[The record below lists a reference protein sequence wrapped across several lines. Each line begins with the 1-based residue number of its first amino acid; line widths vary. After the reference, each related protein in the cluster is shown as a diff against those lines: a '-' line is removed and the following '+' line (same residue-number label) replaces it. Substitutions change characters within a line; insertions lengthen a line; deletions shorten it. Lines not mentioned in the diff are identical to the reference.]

1 MLSIQQVEKS
11 LPPSLKSAVTQR
23 LVDQINN
30 IATDPL
36 VAEQGMT
43 FKTLDT
49 LTDPFNHMILQVLTS
64 HIYFHLFG
72 QLVSS
77 VVFLAQFLT
86 VT

>member
-1 MLSIQQVEKS
+1 MVFHSLAGVIEKTS
-11 LPPSLKSAVTQR
+11 WLIV
-23 LVDQINN
+23 
-30 IATDPL
+30 DPL